1 MSPLHKYVYINGIML
16 KRGLHTEGIFFFNV
30 NDALL
35 INGTYFEYLS
45 LFL

>member
-16 KRGLHTEGIFFFNV
+16 GRALRTEGIFFFNI

-35 INGTYFEYLS
+35 INGTYSEYLS